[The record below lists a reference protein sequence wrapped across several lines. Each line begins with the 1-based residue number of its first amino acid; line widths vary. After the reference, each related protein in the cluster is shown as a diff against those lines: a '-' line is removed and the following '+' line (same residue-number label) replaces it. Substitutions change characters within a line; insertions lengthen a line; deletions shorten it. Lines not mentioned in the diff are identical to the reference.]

1 MRTPV
6 IPDSFY
12 RLIDE
17 DNLPRLSGISPL
29 PEACLKSCPEDFR
42 VEEIP
47 AFEPSGE
54 GNYLFVSIEKRDVD
68 ARNLVR
74 SIAKALEIPPSDIG
88 SAGMKDKNAITRQTL
103 SFPARVENSLKRIDE
118 LDGIRILQVHRHHHH
133 LKTGKLRGNRFSIFL
148 RGTGFQAK
156 QTQEITE
163 RLQKEGVGNF
173 YGSQRFGRRGQT
185 VAEGWRLVR
194 GEATSPPRNKG
205 MRRLMLNAV
214 QSLVFSRYVERRL
227 EAGLREQAVA
237 GDVLQKTESGGLFL
251 CENPEVD
258 TERIHQGEI
267 IPTGPL
273 FGRKDRWVKGP
284 ERPLEDEI
292 WGESGL
298 PDGAFE
304 PFGKLALGSRRAV
317 TVFPVDLATT
327 VEEEGLRLSF
337 ALPAGSYAT
346 VVAREFYTDES
357 S

>member
-163 RLQKEGVGNF
+163 RLQKEGVGIF
-173 YGSQRFGRRGQT
+173 MVPSDSDGEAKRLLRGG
-185 VAEGWRLVR
+185 AWS

-214 QSLVFSRYVERRL
+214 QSLVFNRYAERRL